1 MADCVCASIVT
12 DRIGV
17 IAHPV
22 RGVLFRFA
30 LDCPVHGIE
39 SDRAEEI
46 ILKEDLDGMSAAEI
60 KAHFARQRRDK
71 RKNAHE
77 KRKQNRG

>member
-1 MADCVCASIVT
+1 MTNCVCASIVT
-12 DRIGV
+12 DRVGTV
-17 IAHPV
+17 AHPNH
-22 RGVLFRFA
+22 GVLYRFA
-30 LDCPVHGIE
+30 LDCPVHGIK

-46 ILKEDLDGMSAAEI
+46 LLKEDLDGMSEAEI

-71 RKNAHE
+71 RKKANE